1 MHAVSSFKSQT
12 IALKSHRK
20 CGFAC
25 PCTVEN
31 CMSHNIKQKM
41 DKHILMVQDNSFHRI
56 LP

>member
-31 CMSHNIKQKM
+31 CMSHYIKQKM